1 MEAICSRCAGLDV
14 HQQTAMAIFRIASG
28 GPSLQPGRTFA
39 TTTSGPLAMAGWLD
53 SVGVQHEAIEATGAY
68 WRPAWH
74 VLANAAH
81 VKNVPGRK
89 TDVNDATW
97 LADLLAHGWL
107 RAGFVPPV
115 AVNEQEQEQGA
126 ITRARKQF
134 VRERGAHVQRIE
146 KVLDDANLKFSLGL
160 SDSLGRIG
168 RRCRPS
174 STVRPTQ
181 SACSC
186 ASLASRPAAPSRSK
200 PCVVELA
207 RTTASC
213 MLELHLSDI
222 NTLDQAVA
230 DIERE
235 VSLGLEPFRQA
246 AKTVGRLIRRPKQI
260 GYTVHAE
267 SL

>member
-14 HQQTAMAIFRIASG
+14 HQQTAMAIFRIAG
-28 GPSLQPGRTFA
+28 DGPSLQPGSTFA
-39 TTTSGPLAMAGWLD
+39 TTTSGPLALADWLD
-53 SVGVQHEAIEATGAY
+53 SIGVQHVAIEATGAY

-74 VLANAAH
+74 VLGGHFERVLANA
-81 VKNVPGRK
+81 
-89 TDVNDATW
+89 ATW
-97 LADLLAHGWL
+97 LADLLAHGWI
-107 RAGFVPPV
+107 RAGFMPPV
-115 AVNEQEQEQGA
+115 AVQEQGQEQEQEQEQGA
-126 ITRARKQF
+126 ITRMRKQF
-134 VRERGAHVQRIE
+134 VRERGAHVQRID
-146 KVLDDANLKFSLGL
+146 KVLEDANLKFSLGL
-160 SDSLGRIG
+160 SDSLGRSG
-168 RRCRPS
+168 QCCRPA
-174 STVRPTQ
+174 STVRPTP
-181 SACSC
+181 SAGSC

-246 AKTVGRLIRRPKQI
+246 AKTAGRLIRRPKQI

>member
-1 MEAICSRCAGLDV
+1 M
-14 HQQTAMAIFRIASG
+14 
-28 GPSLQPGRTFA
+28 
-39 TTTSGPLAMAGWLD
+39 
-53 SVGVQHEAIEATGAY
+53 AIEATGAY

-74 VLANAAH
+74 VLGGHFERVLANA
-81 VKNVPGRK
+81 
-89 TDVNDATW
+89 ATW
-97 LADLLAHGWL
+97 LADLLAHGWI
-107 RAGFVPPV
+107 RAGFMPLV
-115 AVNEQEQEQGA
+115 AVQEQGA
-126 ITRARKQF
+126 ITRMRKQF
-134 VRERGAHVQRIE
+134 VRERGAHVQRID
-146 KVLDDANLKFSLGL
+146 KVLEDANLKFSLGL
-160 SDSLGRIG
+160 SDSLGRSG
-168 RRCRPS
+168 QCCRPA
-174 STVRPTQ
+174 STVRPTP
-181 SACSC
+181 SAGSC

-207 RTTASC
+207 RTAASC

-246 AKTVGRLIRRPKQI
+246 AKTAGRLIRRPKQI